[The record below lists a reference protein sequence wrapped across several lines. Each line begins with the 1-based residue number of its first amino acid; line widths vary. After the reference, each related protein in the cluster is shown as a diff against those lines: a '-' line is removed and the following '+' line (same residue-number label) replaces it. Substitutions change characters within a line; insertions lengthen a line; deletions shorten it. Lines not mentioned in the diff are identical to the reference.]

1 MDEDAREKLA
11 LHRFRVI
18 APLLEKGLSR
28 QEMADRRTEIL
39 ATEFRL
45 PDSPLPRRIAR
56 RTLERW
62 VRRYT
67 DHGFKGLMPQP
78 RSDRGACRAI
88 DPKILRRAVELKDEV
103 PERTLDRLV
112 ALLARE
118 DQERRDA
125 GEDTDEPPARS
136 TLHRH
141 LQQLGKTHRLTTTPH
156 RTFHRFETKA
166 PNELWMTDVKYG
178 PYLPGEQPDT
188 FRRAYLI
195 AFLDDH
201 SRAVWGAYYP
211 AEDLPS
217 LLDCFKRALLRRGVP
232 SRVYCDQGLVFK
244 SRQFSRICAELGIRH
259 VFAKAYAPQGKGKI
273 ERFWKTVD
281 TGFAPELQVSQPKTI
296 EELNRLF
303 WAWLET
309 DYLHRKHGETDE
321 TPAARHD
328 RAKIPPLDPA
338 VAAEVFLW
346 REQRTV
352 DKAGVISVFGN
363 RYEVDP
369 RLYRQRVDIRY
380 DPFDLGTIHVFC
392 DGRRFPDAVVLN
404 LHRAADPRVAPAEPA
419 APRPGTD
426 YLRRLQQQ
434 QEAEARAKIRRLEF
448 RNLPQAQGKEGPQG
462 V

>member
-1 MDEDAREKLA
+1 MDEDAREKMA
-11 LHRFRVI
+11 LHRFRII
-18 APLLEKGLSR
+18 APLLEKGLDR
-28 QEMADRRTEIL
+28 QEMAARRAEIL

-56 RTLERW
+56 RTLQRW
-62 VRRYT
+62 VRRYM
-67 DHGFKGLMPQP
+67 DYGFKGLMPQM
-78 RSDRGACRAI
+78 RSDRGRCRAI

-103 PERTLDRLV
+103 PERTLDRLLG
-112 ALLARE
+112 LLARE
-118 DQERRDA
+118 ETARRVS
-125 GEDTDEPPARS
+125 RS

-141 LQQLGKTHRLTTTPH
+141 LQHLGKTRRLTTAPE
-156 RTFHRFETKA
+156 RTFHRFEAKR

-178 PYLPGEQPDT
+178 PYLPGEQADT

-201 SRAVWGAYYP
+201 SRAVWGAYYI

-217 LLDCFKRALLRRGVP
+217 LLDCFKRAMLHRGVP
-232 SRVYCDQGLVFK
+232 TRVYCDNGLVFK
-244 SRQFSRICAELGIRH
+244 SHQFSRICAELGIRH

-273 ERFWKTVD
+273 ERFWKHVD
-281 TGFAPELQVSQPKTI
+281 TSFAPELVVSQPKNL

-303 WAWLET
+303 WAWLEA
-309 DYLHRKHGETDE
+309 DYLHRQHSETEE
-321 TPAARHD
+321 TPAVRHD

-346 REQRTV
+346 KEQRTV

-369 RLYRQRVDIRY
+369 RLCRQRVDIRY
-380 DPFDLGTIHVFC
+380 DPFDLSVIRVFC
-392 DGRRFPDAVVLN
+392 DGRRFPDAIVLD
-404 LHRAADPRVAPAEPA
+404 LHRAADPRVAPIAPPP
-419 APRPGTD
+419 PRPGTD

-434 QEAEARAKIRRLEF
+434 QEAAARAKIGRLEF
-448 RNLPQAQGKEGPQG
+448 RNPPHKEGTQG

>member
-1 MDEDAREKLA
+1 MDEDTREKLA

-18 APLLEKGLSR
+18 APLLEKGVSR
-28 QEMADRRTEIL
+28 QELAARRTELL

-62 VRRYT
+62 VRRYI

-78 RSDRGACRAI
+78 RSDRGSCRAI

-112 ALLARE
+112 TLLARE
-118 DQERRDA
+118 EQERDA
-125 GEDTDEPPARS
+125 DEDAQEPPARS

-141 LQQLGKTHRLTTTPH
+141 LQQLGKTHRLTTAPT

-178 PYLPGEQPDT
+178 PYLPGEQPET

-201 SRAVWGAYYP
+201 SRAVWGAYYA
-211 AEDLPS
+211 AEDLPA
-217 LLDCFKRALLRRGVP
+217 LLDSFKRALLRRGVP

-259 VFAKAYAPQGKGKI
+259 VFAKAYAAQGKGKI
-273 ERFWKTVD
+273 AMFWKTVD
-281 TGFAPELQVSQPKTI
+281 TGFVPELQVSQPKTL

-303 WAWLET
+303 WAWLDA
-309 DYLHRKHGETDE
+309 DYLHRKHSETDE
-321 TPAARHD
+321 TPAVSHD
-328 RAKIPPLDPA
+328 RANIPPLDPA

-346 REQRTV
+346 KERRTV

-369 RLYRQRVDIRY
+369 RLYRQRVDICY
-380 DPFDLGTIHVFC
+380 DPFDLSVIRVFC

-404 LHRAADPRVAPAEPA
+404 LHRAADPRVAPAEPP

-426 YLRRLQQQ
+426 YLHRLQQQ

-448 RNLPQAQGKEGPQG
+448 RNLPEAQGEEGSQG

>member
-1 MDEDAREKLA
+1 MDEDAQEKLA

-28 QEMADRRTEIL
+28 QALAARRTEIL
-39 ATEFRL
+39 ASEFRL
-45 PDSPLPRRIAR
+45 PDSPLPRQIAR

-62 VRRYT
+62 VQRYGV
-67 DHGFKGLMPQP
+67 HGFKGLMPQP

-88 DPKILRRAVELKDEV
+88 DPQRLRRAVELKDEV
-103 PERTLDRLV
+103 PERTLDRLL
-112 ALLARE
+112 AMLARE
-118 DQERRDA
+118 EAERPLQA
-125 GEDTDEPPARS
+125 PARS

-141 LQQLGKTHRLTTTPH
+141 LQQLGKTRSLTTAAQ
-156 RTFHRFETKA
+156 RTFHRFETKV

-178 PYLPGEQPDT
+178 PYLPGERPDT

-201 SRAVWGAYYP
+201 SRAVWGAYYA

-217 LLDCFKRALLRRGVP
+217 LLDCFKRAMLRRGVP
-232 SRVYCDQGLVFK
+232 TRVYCDNGLVFR
-244 SRQFSRICAELGIRH
+244 SRQFSRICAELAIRH
-259 VFAKAYAPQGKGKI
+259 VFAKAYQPQGKGKI
-273 ERFWKTVD
+273 ERFWHYVD
-281 TGFAPELQVSQPKTI
+281 TSFAPELQVSQPKTL

-303 WAWLET
+303 WAWLDA
-309 DYLHRKHGETDE
+309 DYLHRKHGETEE
-321 TPAARHD
+321 TPAVRHD
-328 RAKIPPLDPA
+328 RAKASPLDPA

-346 REQRTV
+346 KEQRTV

-363 RYEVDP
+363 RYEVDS
-369 RLYRQRVDIRY
+369 RLCRQRVDIRY
-380 DPFDLGTIHVFC
+380 DPFDLAAIRVFC

-404 LHRAADPRVAPAEPA
+404 LHRAADPRVTPTPA

-426 YLRRLQQQ
+426 YLRGLQQQ
-434 QEAEARAKIRRLEF
+434 QEAAARAKLRRLEF
-448 RNLPQAQGKEGPQG
+448 RNLPEMQRQEGTQD

>member
-1 MDEDAREKLA
+1 MDEDAREKMA

-18 APLLEKGLSR
+18 APLLETGLSR
-28 QEMADRRTEIL
+28 QDLATRRAEIL

-45 PDSPLPRRIAR
+45 PDAPLPRRISR

-62 VRRYT
+62 LQRYAAR
-67 DHGFKGLMPQP
+67 GFKGLTPQS
-78 RSDRGACRAI
+78 RSDRGLCLAI
-88 DPKILRRAVELKDEV
+88 DPQILRRAVELKDEV
-103 PERTLDRLV
+103 PERTLDRLLC
-112 ALLARE
+112 LLARE
-118 DQERRDA
+118 VEAQPGTAAASSDRV
-125 GEDTDEPPARS
+125 ARS

-141 LQQLGKTHRLTTTPH
+141 LQRLGKTRRLTTAPS
-156 RTFHRFETKA
+156 RTFHRFEAKV

-178 PYLPGEQPDT
+178 PYLPGEQEGT
-188 FRRAYLI
+188 YRRAYLI

-201 SRAVWGAYYP
+201 SRAAWGAYYI

-217 LLDCFKRALLRRGVP
+217 LLDCFKRAMLRRGVP
-232 SRVYCDQGLVFK
+232 TRVYCDNGLVFK
-244 SRQFSRICAELGIRH
+244 SRQFSRVCAELGIRH

-273 ERFWKTVD
+273 ERLWKHVD
-281 TGFAPELQVSQPKTI
+281 TSFVPELQVSQPKTL
-296 EELNRLF
+296 EDLNRLF
-303 WAWLET
+303 WAWLEV

-321 TPAARHD
+321 TPAIRHD
-328 RAKIPPLDPA
+328 RAKIAPLDPA

-346 REQRTV
+346 KEQRTV

-363 RYEVDP
+363 RYEVDA

-380 DPFDLGTIHVFC
+380 DPFDLSAIRILC

-404 LHRAADPRVAPAEPA
+404 LHRAADPRVTPASPA
-419 APRPGTD
+419 KPRPGTD

-434 QEAEARAKIRRLEF
+434 QEATARAKLGRLEF
-448 RNLPQAQGKEGPQG
+448 RNPPGQEERKD